1 MFSSWW
7 PFKLN
12 LLLAVSKIQSL
23 ILLPSNRVKRPLGS
37 ALLSQITSFLLRFYS
52 VLESPSFDTV
62 LMQLCKP
69 KAHFQICITLMCSAI
84 IELEYWKK
92 INISIFSSDEDF
104 HFPWLKNSYKV

>member
-84 IELEYWKK
+84 I
-92 INISIFSSDEDF
+92 
-104 HFPWLKNSYKV
+104 